1 MNIIYSFFKDNYIGI
16 AVIVTIV
23 FVLLIIISIR
33 EWDLNPPKPD
43 TKLVQEVV
51 VETFQNEKGKG
62 KEMGMGQNEM
72 GQNEMELL
80 GNKNTAEL
88 KELQTLKLSPSDSF
102 CQSHLGKSATLET
115 SCGQLTEDACQQTS
129 CCVLT
134 TLANNK
140 SRCKAGDKNGPT
152 FKKDKDGNLISM
164 DAYYYQGIKRD
175 VVPL

>member
-1 MNIIYSFFKDNYIGI
+1 MNIICSFLKDNYISI

-51 VETFQNEKGKG
+51 VETFKNEKGQ
-62 KEMGMGQNEM
+62 KENEM

-80 GNKNTAEL
+80 GNKNNAEI

-164 DAYYYQGIKRD
+164 DAYYYQGVKRD
-175 VVPL
+175 VVPI